1 MNEISE
7 WFKDQDYD
15 KGVELY
21 SKLPNAKTRVLS
33 TLKRGRNDK
42 NLATICRALRVYKQA
57 EPAKAQVKKI
67 SKPKLVP
74 KPAAPEV
81 EMDRKAVI
89 HQSAGSY
96 FKKIKYAELPP
107 ELRVRYK
114 QLKDLFYAMC
124 DLHFLWLDL
133 PDEAEEEALK
143 LQLEIFSLD
152 EQRDTIWKELD
163 HWDTYRTILPTK
175 SSEDFSGLSPKDLYL
190 KKANTASS
198 ISKMEKRIDG
208 WYKNMEAEP
217 NQLKKRKIAQQ
228 INNSEK
234 KLHQHEIN
242 LQKILELL

>member
-1 MNEISE
+1 MNEISQ

-21 SKLPNAKTRVLS
+21 SRLPNAKSRVLS

-42 NLATICRALRVYKQA
+42 NMATICRALRMYKSA
-57 EPAKAQVKKI
+57 EPAKVPVKKVA
-67 SKPKLVP
+67 KPKPAP

-107 ELRVRYK
+107 ELRPRYK
-114 QLKDLFYAMC
+114 ELKDLFYKMC

-152 EQRDTIWKELD
+152 EQRDTIWKELE

-175 SSEDFSGLSPKDLYL
+175 SSEDFSKLSPKDLFL
-190 KKANTASS
+190 KKANLASS
-198 ISKMEKRIDG
+198 ISKISKRIDG
-208 WYKNMEAEP
+208 WKIKLEEEP
-217 NQLKKRKIAQQ
+217 DKVKKRKISQQ

-242 LQKILELL
+242 LQKIMELL